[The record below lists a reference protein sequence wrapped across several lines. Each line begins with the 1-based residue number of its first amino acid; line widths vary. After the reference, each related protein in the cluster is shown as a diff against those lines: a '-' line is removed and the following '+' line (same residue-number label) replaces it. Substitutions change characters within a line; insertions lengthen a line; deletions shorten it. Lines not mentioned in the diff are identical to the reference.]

1 MNAKERAQNL
11 KRIVDDE
18 AFKDLIAG
26 VKEVQNAVFLD
37 SSATIEEIQ
46 KAHHVIQ
53 GVAWIERYINSVLDA
68 EKVYDKKQK

>member
-1 MNAKERAQNL
+1 MNPTERAQHL
-11 KRIVDDE
+11 RRIVNDD

-26 VKEVQNAVFLD
+26 VKEVQSAVFLD

-53 GVAWIERYINSVLDA
+53 GVAWIERYIVSVLDA

>member
-1 MNAKERAQNL
+1 MNPKERAQHL
-11 KRIVDDE
+11 RRIVNDD

-37 SSATIEEIQ
+37 SSANIEEIQ

-53 GVAWIERYINSVLDA
+53 GVSWIERYIVSVLDA
-68 EKVYDKKQK
+68 EKVYDKKQT

>member
-11 KRIVDDE
+11 KRIVDDD

>member
-11 KRIVDDE
+11 KRIVDDD

-37 SSATIEEIQ
+37 SSATIEGIQ
-46 KAHHVIQ
+46 EAHHVIQ

>member
-11 KRIVDDE
+11 KRIVDDD
-18 AFKDLIAG
+18 AFKDLIVG

>member
-1 MNAKERAQNL
+1 MNPKERAQNL
-11 KRIVDDE
+11 KRIVNDD
-18 AFKDLIAG
+18 AFMDLIAG

-53 GVAWIERYINSVLDA
+53 GVAWIERYIDSVLDA
-68 EKVYDKKQK
+68 EKVYDKKQT